1 MAKNTK
7 TTKEAK
13 QPKTV
18 KVSTLVKTGVLIVA
32 LAVSYFAGV
41 YTNNQYKNSVQNEA
55 AELVSSLKSK
65 Q

>member
-1 MAKNTK
+1 MPKNTK

-18 KVSTLVKTGVLIVA
+18 KVSTLVKTGVIILA
-32 LAVSYFAGV
+32 LAASYFAGV
-41 YTNNQYKNSVQNEA
+41 YTNNQYKDNVRQEA
-55 AELVSSLKSK
+55 AELVSSKSK